1 MKLLYKPFALVFGI
15 LGGFVARKLSSW
27 LWSLIDREDPP
38 SPDVRQTTWVK
49 VLAAAAIEGLIF
61 RVTRAAVDR
70 AGASG
75 FERLTGIWPGPREVE
90 TESE

>member
-15 LGGFVARKLSSW
+15 LGGFVAKKLSAW
-27 LWSLIDREDPP
+27 LWSLVDREDPP
-38 SPDVRQTTWVK
+38 TPNLRQTTWAK

-70 AGASG
+70 AGARG
-75 FERLTGIWPGPREVE
+75 FERLTGTWPGPREPE
-90 TESE
+90 TE